1 MLRIDSLI
9 QIFWTK
15 AGLFIAILFTW
26 CLLKLYFFLVYLTIW
41 VFVFVVVLS
50 EARNDDVVGVVTWK
64 EGLMGHW
71 VVVLMWQFG
80 LMDQG
85 W

>member
-64 EGLMGHW
+64 EGLMGH
-71 VVVLMWQFG
+71 
-80 LMDQG
+80 
-85 W
+85 